1 MNGGC
6 LQQDLDEGSMRSA
19 APSASTLPSI
29 PTLLTPGLSFKSLAE
44 C

>member
-6 LQQDLDEGSMRSA
+6 LRQDLDEGSMRSA
-19 APSASTLPSI
+19 ALRRVRSPLSPA
-29 PTLLTPGLSFKSLAE
+29 LLTPGLSFKSLAE